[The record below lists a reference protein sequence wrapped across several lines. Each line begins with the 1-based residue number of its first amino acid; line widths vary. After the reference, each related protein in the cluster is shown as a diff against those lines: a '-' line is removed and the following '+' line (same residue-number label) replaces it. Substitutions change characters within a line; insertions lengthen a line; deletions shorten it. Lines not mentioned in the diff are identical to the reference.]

1 MQTAE
6 SYWNRLK
13 TKFKQMKGVSER
25 QLALHLDEFM
35 WRECH
40 GKTAGMAFRN
50 ICRDIK
56 GGSIFFQL
64 RFFTGLFNT

>member
-35 WRECH
+35 WREV
-40 GKTAGMAFRN
+40 GN
-50 ICRDIK
+50 
-56 GGSIFFQL
+56 L
-64 RFFTGLFNT
+64 GLGRVG